1 MLKKKGIVLFISTMV
16 ISIVMAINIYAVS
29 FNPNEYTSVDL
40 ESRLL
45 APTVKQS
52 MVSETAK
59 LRGDFFMK
67 ADLIIKDNGNGDIG
81 AFAKAFMAVPVDE
94 VYITVYLDR
103 WDADTERWRQVTFYD
118 AEFYASDYPDGLSD
132 PSIDVTFK
140 NQDKGYYYRIRGVLA
155 AVLGGKFEG
164 FSPVTAGILI
174 E

>member
-1 MLKKKGIVLFISTMV
+1 M
-16 ISIVMAINIYAVS
+16 
-29 FNPNEYTSVDL
+29 
-40 ESRLL
+40 
-45 APTVKQS
+45 
-52 MVSETAK
+52 
-59 LRGDFFMK
+59 
-67 ADLIIKDNGNGDIG
+67 
-81 AFAKAFMAVPVDE
+81 
-94 VYITVYLDR
+94 DR